1 MPRRPPPETAMTDA
15 APPGPWGPRSAAAAM
30 AAAEQAQL
38 QRSAAT
44 SVPRVAPAAATTPVA
59 FTGLA
64 GELLGLLVKG
74 YLLQVVTL
82 GIYRFWF
89 ITDVR
94 RYYWSHSFVGRE
106 GIAYTGR
113 GIELLKGFLI
123 ALAILVPIQAASFF
137 VLLGLP
143 QAEFVVSAVVFVL
156 YLLLGQF
163 AVYAGRRYRL
173 TRTSFR
179 GLRLRMTGSAW
190 SYAFKA
196 FGLWLLVILS
206 LGLAF
211 PWAAAIMERL
221 KMRQTWY
228 GDAQGDFV
236 GTAGDLMKRGILI
249 WLLAFGLPALMIGS
263 VLLSIPPRVWSD
275 LFAAVGDG
283 TVSRQSAT
291 GLAIAALT
299 GAGIISVVIPILL
312 FPAFSAVVYRWRMNG
327 TRIGGAALASSFTI
341 GSSYR
346 VYILGC
352 IALLGILL
360 LVAVAGAIL
369 FGGLAAAIFAR
380 GNLDFESPATGITGI
395 AVLALAYILVIGTL
409 WIAKQ
414 LVIDLRLQRARL
426 ASLSVLNLSA
436 LDGVTANNV
445 DASAMGDSLGDAV
458 DFGFGA

>member
-1 MPRRPPPETAMTDA
+1 MTDA
-15 APPGPWGPRSAAAAM
+15 APPGPWGQRSAAAAM
-30 AAAEQAQL
+30 AAAEQAQA
-38 QRSAAT
+38 QSIPVA
-44 SVPRVAPAAATTPVA
+44 SVPRVGGTAGTTPVA

-113 GIELLKGFLI
+113 GMELLKGFLI

-196 FGLWLLVILS
+196 FGLWLIVIVT
-206 LGLAF
+206 LGLAY
-211 PWAAAIMERL
+211 PWAATIMERL

-228 GDAQGDFV
+228 GDVQGDFV
-236 GTAGDLMKRGILI
+236 GTAGDLMKRGIVI
-249 WLLAFGLPALMIGS
+249 WLLAFGLPVLMIGS
-263 VLLSIPPRVWSD
+263 VLVSIPPRVWTE
-275 LFAAVGDG
+275 LFAAMGDG
-283 TVSRQSAT
+283 MISRQSAT
-291 GLAIAALT
+291 GLAVAALA
-299 GAGIISVVIPILL
+299 GAGTLSIIIPILL

-327 TRIGGAALASSFTI
+327 TRIGGAALASTFTI

-346 VYILGC
+346 VYILGS
-352 IALLGILL
+352 IAMLGIVLL
-360 LVAVAGAIL
+360 IAVAGLIL
-369 FGGLAAAIFAR
+369 FGGLAAAIFFG
-380 GNLDFESPATGITGI
+380 GNPSLDSPATGITGV
-395 AVLALAYILVIGTL
+395 AFLALAYLFLIGSL

-414 LVIDLRLQRARL
+414 LFIDLRLQRARL
-426 ASLSVLNLSA
+426 ASLSVVNLAA
-436 LDGVTANNV
+436 LDAVRANNV

>member
-1 MPRRPPPETAMTDA
+1 MTDA
-15 APPGPWGPRSAAAAM
+15 APPGPWGPRSAAEAM
-30 AAAEQAQL
+30 AAAEQAQML
-38 QRSAAT
+38 RASAT
-44 SVPRVAPAAATTPVA
+44 SVPRVTPTTGDVTPVG
-59 FTGLA
+59 FSGVA
-64 GELLGLLVKG
+64 GELFGLLVKG
-74 YLLQVVTL
+74 YLLQVITL

-113 GIELLKGFLI
+113 GMELLKGFLI

-137 VLLGLP
+137 LLLGLP
-143 QAEFVVSAVVFVL
+143 QAEFIVSAVVFVL

-206 LGLAF
+206 LGLAY
-211 PWAAAIMERL
+211 PWAATIMERL
-221 KMRQTWY
+221 KMRQTWF

-249 WLLAFGLPALMIGS
+249 WLLAFGLPVLMIGS
-263 VLLSIPPRVWSD
+263 VLVSIPPRVWSE
-275 LFAAVGDG
+275 LFAAAGDG
-283 TVSRQSAT
+283 TINRQSAT

-299 GAGIISVVIPILL
+299 GAGIISVVVPILL

-327 TRIGGAALASSFTI
+327 TRIGGAALASTFTI
-341 GSSYR
+341 GRSYR

-352 IALLGILL
+352 AAMLGIVMLM
-360 LVAVAGAIL
+360 AIVGVVV

-380 GNLDFESPATGITGI
+380 GNLDFDSPATGITGI
-395 AVLALAYILVIGTL
+395 AVLALVYILFIGSL

-414 LVIDLRLQRARL
+414 LLIDLRLHRARL
-426 ASLSVLNLSA
+426 TSLSVVGLSA
-436 LDGVTANNV
+436 LDGVRANNV

-458 DFGFGA
+458 DFGFGG

>member
-1 MPRRPPPETAMTDA
+1 MTDA

-38 QRSAAT
+38 QSRPVA
-44 SVPRVAPAAATTPVA
+44 SVPRVGAAAGTTPVA

-64 GELLGLLVKG
+64 GELFGLLVKG

-113 GIELLKGFLI
+113 GMELLKGFLI

-196 FGLWLLVILS
+196 FGLWLVVIVT
-206 LGLAF
+206 LGLAY
-211 PWAAAIMERL
+211 PWAATIMERL

-249 WLLAFGLPALMIGS
+249 WLLAFGLPVLMIGS
-263 VLLSIPPRVWSD
+263 VLMSIPPRVWSE

-283 TVSRQSAT
+283 MVSRQSAT
-291 GLAIAALT
+291 GLAVAALT
-299 GAGIISVVIPILL
+299 GAGIVSIIIPILL

-346 VYILGC
+346 VYILGSV
-352 IALLGILL
+352 AMLGISLL
-360 LVAVAGAIL
+360 MAVVGAVV
-369 FGGLAAAIFAR
+369 FGGIAAAIFVG
-380 GNLDFESPATGITGI
+380 GNPSLDSPVTGITGV
-395 AVLALAYILVIGTL
+395 AVLALAYLFFIGSL

-414 LVIDLRLQRARL
+414 LLIDLRLQRARL
-426 ASLSVLNLSA
+426 ASLSVLNLAA
-436 LDGVTANNV
+436 LDSVRANNV
-445 DASAMGDSLGDAV
+445 DASALGDSLGDAV